1 VKIPPKNAGRGLTAA
16 AENGSWPDRFVDKLL
31 PSQVAKEIEAAEAHI
46 RQGRFQRSLSALA
59 GASSVLAGAE
69 VAYEHYRG
77 SYGQQVMYTPVVLGG
92 AMTIA
97 GICGAFSPRAA
108 RTLLRWTSAVTLLD
122 GLVGFFFHV
131 RGIQRKPGGWR
142 LPIVNII
149 MGPPIF
155 APLLFGV
162 SAYLGLIA
170 SFLSPEESEPV
181 DIRSPGTRALS
192 LVPLDKAREHPWTIE
207 LREGRF
213 QKHLAAATMISTFC
227 SGAEALYSHY
237 KNNFRY
243 GAQWTPIIIT
253 PLLMGA
259 AASAMRSP
267 KAAGTWLPAMS
278 ALAII
283 DGGVGFFY
291 HVRGVLRRPGGMK
304 KPLYNI
310 IYGPPIFAPLLFAAC
325 GTIGLLASLMRRER

>member
-1 VKIPPKNAGRGLTAA
+1 MTSLTKRIRNLASPRANGRY
-16 AENGSWPDRFVDKLL
+16 PDNLFDKFL
-31 PSQVAKEIEAAEAHI
+31 PEKLARGARDAEAHI
-46 RQGRFQRSLSALA
+46 REGRFQRSLSFLA

-69 VAYEHYRG
+69 VAYEHYKG
-77 SYGQQVMYTPVVLGG
+77 SYGQRVMYSPVALGG

-97 GICGAFSPRAA
+97 GLLGAISQRCA
-108 RTLLRWTSAVTLLD
+108 RTVLRWTSAVTLLD
-122 GLVGFFFHV
+122 GLVGFCFHV
-131 RGIQRKPGGWR
+131 RGIARKPGGWR
-142 LPIVNII
+142 LPIANII

-170 SFLSPEESEPV
+170 SFLRPEEAAPM
-181 DIRSPGTRALS
+181 ILRSPKAKLLS
-192 LVPLDKAREHPWTIE
+192 LTSAEIAAHHPWTIG

-213 QKHLAAATMISTFC
+213 QKHLAVATIVGTFC

-243 GAQWTPIIIT
+243 ISQWTPVIIA
-253 PLLMGA
+253 PLLIGA
-259 AASAMRSP
+259 AAGAIVSP
-267 KAAGTWLPAMS
+267 KVARTWLPAMS
-278 ALAII
+278 ALAIA

-291 HVRGVLRRPGGMK
+291 HARGIVRRPGGLQ
-304 KPLYNI
+304 KPLYNLL
-310 IYGPPIFAPLLFAAC
+310 YGPPIFAPLLFAAC

>member
-1 VKIPPKNAGRGLTAA
+1 MKIPPKNAGRGLTAA
-16 AENGSWPDRFVDKLL
+16 AQNGSWPDRFLDKLL
-31 PSQVAKEIEAAEAHI
+31 PSQVAKKIEAAEAHI

-108 RTLLRWTSAVTLLD
+108 RTVLRWTSAVTLLD
-122 GLVGFFFHV
+122 GLVGFCFHI

-142 LPIVNII
+142 LPIINII

-170 SFLSPEESEPV
+170 SFLSPEESEPI
-181 DIRSPGTRALS
+181 DLRSPITRLVAIAL
-192 LVPLDKAREHPWTIE
+192 RQG
-207 LREGRF
+207 LRASMDDR
-213 QKHLAAATMISTFC
+213 
-227 SGAEALYSHY
+227 
-237 KNNFRY
+237 
-243 GAQWTPIIIT
+243 IT
-253 PLLMGA
+253 
-259 AASAMRSP
+259 
-267 KAAGTWLPAMS
+267 
-278 ALAII
+278 
-283 DGGVGFFY
+283 
-291 HVRGVLRRPGGMK
+291 
-304 KPLYNI
+304 
-310 IYGPPIFAPLLFAAC
+310 
-325 GTIGLLASLMRRER
+325 

>member
-1 VKIPPKNAGRGLTAA
+1 MKVDLTNKGRANTD
-16 AENGSWPDRFVDKLL
+16 GSWPDRFLERLL
-31 PSQVAKEIEAAEAHI
+31 PANLAQEIELAEAHI
-46 RQGRFQRSLSALA
+46 REGRFQRSLAALA

-77 SYGQQVMYTPVVLGG
+77 SYGQRIMYTPVVLGG

-97 GICGAFSPRAA
+97 GIWGAFSQRAA
-108 RTLLRWTSAVTLLD
+108 RTVLRWTSAITLLD
-122 GLVGFFFHV
+122 GLVGFCFHL

-142 LPIVNII
+142 LPVANII

-162 SAYLGLIA
+162 SAYLGLVA
-170 SFLSPEESEPV
+170 SFLRLEEAPPMVLSRPKAYLFSLG
-181 DIRSPGTRALS
+181 RSAQPA
-192 LVPLDKAREHPWTIE
+192 AHPWAIG

-213 QKHLAAATMISTFC
+213 QKHLAAATICGTFF

-243 GAQWTPIIIT
+243 AAQWTPVIIT

-259 AASAMRSP
+259 AASAIRSP
-267 KAAGTWLPAMS
+267 KIARTWLPAMA
-278 ALAII
+278 ALAIL
-283 DGGVGFFY
+283 DGGIGFFY
-291 HVRGVLRRPGGMK
+291 HARGVLRRPGGMK

-310 IYGPPIFAPLLFAAC
+310 VYGPPIFAPLLFAAC
-325 GTIGLLASLMRRER
+325 GTVGLLASLMRRER

>member
-1 VKIPPKNAGRGLTAA
+1 MKFPPKNTGHGSTAA
-16 AENGSWPDRFVDKLL
+16 VGSGSWPDRFLEKLL
-31 PSQVAKEIEAAEAHI
+31 PTRAAKEIEVAEAHI

-59 GASSVLAGAE
+59 GASSVLAGLE

-77 SYGQQVMYTPVVLGG
+77 SYGQRIMYTPVVFGG

-122 GLVGFFFHV
+122 GLVGFCFHV

-149 MGPPIF
+149 MGPPIL

-170 SFLSPEESEPV
+170 SFLTPEESK
-181 DIRSPGTRALS
+181 
-192 LVPLDKAREHPWTIE
+192 PLDISSTKERAMSLASSEHPWMIG

-213 QKHLAAATMISTFC
+213 QEHLAAATIVGTFC

-243 GAQWTPIIIT
+243 GVQWTPIIIT

-259 AASAMRSP
+259 AASSLRSP
-267 KAAGTWLPAMS
+267 KAARTWLPLMS
-278 ALAII
+278 VLAII
-283 DGGVGFFY
+283 DGGIGFVY
-291 HVRGVLRRPGGMK
+291 HVRGVLRRPGGIK

-310 IYGPPIFAPLLFAAC
+310 LYGPPIFAPLLFAAC
-325 GTIGLLASLMRRER
+325 GTIGLLASLMRREH